1 MDTIRLDVARHS
13 RRPGRWP
20 IWTAPTAPTA
30 PASKAASNAP
40 GDAVIDGYASIFDHA
55 DDGGDLIRPGAF
67 ARSLADRAARDV
79 KLLWQH
85 DPTQPVGTILA
96 LGEDARGLH
105 VRARVMR
112 ALRPGAE
119 ALALL
124 RVGALD
130 GLSIGFRA
138 RHSGRD
144 PATGLRILTDVDL
157 IEVSLVTFP
166 MQRLARVHRLGPWPP
181 ADTAE
186 TTEFAELAETGAPE
200 DSVAGLLPGLSRLE
214 RAMTA
219 P

>member
-1 MDTIRLDVARHS
+1 MDTIRLAIARDPARPD
-13 RRPGRWP
+13 RRP
-20 IWTAPTAPTA
+20 AF
-30 PASKAASNAP
+30 KAVP
-40 GDAVIDGYASIFDHA
+40 DEPDDAVIDGYASVFDHA

-67 ARSLADRAARDV
+67 ARSLADRAARDI

-96 LGEDARGLH
+96 LGEDAHGLH
-105 VRARVMR
+105 VRARVMQ

-166 MQRLARVHRLGPWPP
+166 MQRLARVHGLGPWPP
-181 ADTAE
+181 TDA
-186 TTEFAELAETGAPE
+186 AETGTPE
-200 DSVAGLLPGLSRLE
+200 DSVAGLLPGLARLE

-219 P
+219 LTTTTATTA